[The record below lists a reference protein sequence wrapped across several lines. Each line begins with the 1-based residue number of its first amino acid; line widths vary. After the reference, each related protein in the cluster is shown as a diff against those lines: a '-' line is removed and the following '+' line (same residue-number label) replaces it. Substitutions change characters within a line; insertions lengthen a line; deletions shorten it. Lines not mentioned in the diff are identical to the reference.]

1 MSYIDE
7 DDFLCISKGG
17 IKIPKLIIDANMI
30 MDKTIVIYGP
40 SGTGKTIIIKN
51 IMGILDGHIE
61 QVFVVSP
68 SEPSNC
74 AYDGFVKSPLIH
86 YRMFIEDPENP
97 KKDDP
102 KKGMLRFIDA
112 IWKRQEMM
120 SNIYKRA
127 NKMDTLMNLY
137 MRLPTRVKKDA
148 MKYIQ
153 LINSSRVSAL
163 DMVTSEDKKKEIN
176 SKFKKM
182 LVMIYKK
189 YIIQDYESLYKSK
202 DLSDDEKY
210 TLRYIVFNPRLLLI
224 FDDCAAQLK
233 AAFNTEQ
240 FRRLFYQNR
249 HSSMTICLSCQDDTD
264 LCANLRKNAF
274 ISFFTEPIVTVS
286 NFTRGSNQFPNTV
299 KQYIN
304 NVVKDLFQD
313 YRKLAYIREDATQ
326 QQFYYIKFSI
336 PPTKLFGSQALHEL
350 CDEVKNDG
358 NTMDT
363 ENPYF
368 KVFNNI

>member
-163 DMVTSEDKKKEIN
+163 DMVTSEDKKKK
-176 SKFKKM
+176 STLSLKK
-182 LVMIYKK
+182 
-189 YIIQDYESLYKSK
+189 
-202 DLSDDEKY
+202 
-210 TLRYIVFNPRLLLI
+210 
-224 FDDCAAQLK
+224 C
-233 AAFNTEQ
+233 
-240 FRRLFYQNR
+240 
-249 HSSMTICLSCQDDTD
+249 
-264 LCANLRKNAF
+264 
-274 ISFFTEPIVTVS
+274 
-286 NFTRGSNQFPNTV
+286 
-299 KQYIN
+299 
-304 NVVKDLFQD
+304 
-313 YRKLAYIREDATQ
+313 
-326 QQFYYIKFSI
+326 
-336 PPTKLFGSQALHEL
+336 
-350 CDEVKNDG
+350 
-358 NTMDT
+358 
-363 ENPYF
+363 
-368 KVFNNI
+368 